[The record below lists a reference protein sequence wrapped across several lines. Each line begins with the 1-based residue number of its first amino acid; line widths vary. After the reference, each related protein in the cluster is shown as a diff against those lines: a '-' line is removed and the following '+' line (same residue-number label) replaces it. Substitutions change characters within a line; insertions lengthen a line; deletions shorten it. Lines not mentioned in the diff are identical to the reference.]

1 MKKKGFLLVDI
12 LVSIAIFSTVIFS
25 LLILMNKN
33 IEKTR
38 KIMELQEEKRAI
50 FNIENILKR
59 DFDLKKKG
67 KNYQIYQEEN
77 EIFLR
82 EKSKNE
88 SIGKFKY
95 LSLDNLKNIK
105 IFKREVALNNE
116 NIGEMFY
123 ISVEIKGKKIE
134 KVIEEKYEK

>member
-33 IEKTR
+33 IENTR

-59 DFDLKKKG
+59 DFDLEKKE
-67 KNYQIYQEEN
+67 KNYEIYQKEN
-77 EIFLR
+77 KIFLR

-95 LSLDNLKNIK
+95 LSLYNLKNIK

-134 KVIEEKYEK
+134 KVLEEKYEK

>member
-1 MKKKGFLLVDI
+1 MKKKGFLLVDV

-33 IEKTR
+33 IENTR

-59 DFDLKKKG
+59 DFAPKKKE

-88 SIGKFKY
+88 IF
-95 LSLDNLKNIK
+95 SL
-105 IFKREVALNNE
+105 
-116 NIGEMFY
+116 
-123 ISVEIKGKKIE
+123 
-134 KVIEEKYEK
+134 

>member
-1 MKKKGFLLVDI
+1 MKKKGFLLVDV

-33 IEKTR
+33 IENTR

-59 DFDLKKKG
+59 DFDLEKKE
-67 KNYQIYQEEN
+67 KNYEIYQEKN
-77 EIFLR
+77 EIFLG

-95 LSLDNLKNIK
+95 ISLDNLKNIK

-123 ISVEIKGKKIE
+123 ISVKIKGKKIE

>member
-1 MKKKGFLLVDI
+1 MKKKGFLLVDV

-33 IEKTR
+33 IENTR

-59 DFDLKKKG
+59 DFDLEKKE
-67 KNYQIYQEEN
+67 KNYEIYQEEN
-77 EIFLR
+77 KIFLR

-116 NIGEMFY
+116 NIGDIFY

>member
-1 MKKKGFLLVDI
+1 MKKKGFLLVDV

-59 DFDLKKKG
+59 DFDLEKKE
-67 KNYQIYQEEN
+67 KNYEIYQKEN
-77 EIFLR
+77 KIFLR

-134 KVIEEKYEK
+134 KVLEEKYEK

>member
-33 IEKTR
+33 IENTR

-59 DFDLKKKG
+59 DFDLKKKE

>member
-1 MKKKGFLLVDI
+1 MKKKGFLLVDV

-33 IEKTR
+33 IENTR

-59 DFDLKKKG
+59 DFDLEKRE
-67 KNYQIYQEEN
+67 KNYEICQEEN

-105 IFKREVALNNE
+105 IFKREVILNEE
-116 NIGEMFY
+116 NIGDMFY
-123 ISVEIKGKKIE
+123 ISIEIKNKKIE

>member
-1 MKKKGFLLVDI
+1 MKKKGFLLVDV

-33 IEKTR
+33 IENTR

-59 DFDLKKKG
+59 DFAPKKKE

>member
-1 MKKKGFLLVDI
+1 MKKKGFLLVDV

-33 IEKTR
+33 IENTR
-38 KIMELQEEKRAI
+38 KIMELQEEKRVI

-59 DFDLKKKG
+59 DFDLEKKE
-67 KNYQIYQEEN
+67 KNYEIYQEEN

-82 EKSKNE
+82 EKFKNE

-105 IFKREVALNNE
+105 IFKREVL
-116 NIGEMFY
+116 
-123 ISVEIKGKKIE
+123 
-134 KVIEEKYEK
+134 

>member
-1 MKKKGFLLVDI
+1 MKKKGFLLVDV

-33 IEKTR
+33 IENTR
-38 KIMELQEEKRAI
+38 KIMDLQEKKRAI

-59 DFDLKKKG
+59 DFDLEKKE
-67 KNYQIYQEEN
+67 KNYEIYQEEN

-95 LSLDNLKNIK
+95 ISLDNLENIK
-105 IFKREVALNNE
+105 IFKREVILNEE
-116 NIGEMFY
+116 NIGDMFY
-123 ISVEIKGKKIE
+123 ISIEIKNKKIE
-134 KVIEEKYEK
+134 KVIEEKYER

>member
-33 IEKTR
+33 IENTR

-59 DFDLKKKG
+59 DFDLEKKE
-67 KNYQIYQEEN
+67 KNYEIYQKEN
-77 EIFLR
+77 KIFLR

-105 IFKREVALNNE
+105 IFKREVTLNNE

-134 KVIEEKYEK
+134 EVIEEKYEK

>member
-1 MKKKGFLLVDI
+1 MKKKGFLLVDV

-33 IEKTR
+33 IENTR

-59 DFDLKKKG
+59 DFDLKKKE

-105 IFKREVALNNE
+105 IFKREVTLNNE

>member
-1 MKKKGFLLVDI
+1 MKRKGFLLVDV

-33 IEKTR
+33 IENTR
-38 KIMELQEEKRAI
+38 KIMEFQEEKRAI

-59 DFDLKKKG
+59 DFDLEKRE
-67 KNYQIYQEEN
+67 KNYEIYQEEN

-105 IFKREVALNNE
+105 IFKREVILNNE
-116 NIGEMFY
+116 NIGEIFY
-123 ISVEIKGKKIE
+123 MSIEIKGKKIE
-134 KVIEEKYEK
+134 KIIEEKYEK

>member
-1 MKKKGFLLVDI
+1 MKKKGFLLVDV

-33 IEKTR
+33 IENTR
-38 KIMELQEEKRAI
+38 KIMDLQEEKRAI

-59 DFDLKKKG
+59 DFDLEKKE
-67 KNYQIYQEEN
+67 KNYEIYQEKN
-77 EIFLR
+77 EIFLG

-95 LSLDNLKNIK
+95 ISLDNLKNIK

-123 ISVEIKGKKIE
+123 ISVKIKGKKIE

>member
-1 MKKKGFLLVDI
+1 
-12 LVSIAIFSTVIFS
+12 
-25 LLILMNKN
+25 
-33 IEKTR
+33 
-38 KIMELQEEKRAI
+38 MELQEEKRAI

-59 DFDLKKKG
+59 DFDLEKKE
-67 KNYQIYQEEN
+67 KNYEIYQEEN
-77 EIFLR
+77 KVFLR
-82 EKSKNE
+82 EKFKNE

>member
-1 MKKKGFLLVDI
+1 MKKKGFLLVDV

-33 IEKTR
+33 IENTR

-59 DFDLKKKG
+59 DFDLEKKE
-67 KNYQIYQEEN
+67 KNYEIYQEEN

-105 IFKREVALNNE
+105 VFKREVILNNE
-116 NIGEMFY
+116 NIGDIFY
-123 ISVEIKGKKIE
+123 ISIEIKGKKIE
-134 KVIEEKYEK
+134 KIIEEKYEK

>member
-1 MKKKGFLLVDI
+1 MKI
-12 LVSIAIFSTVIFS
+12 IFSPSKEMKVGEFNSPYSFS
-25 LLILMNKN
+25 QK
-33 IEKTR
+33 
-38 KIMELQEEKRAI
+38 
-50 FNIENILKR
+50 F
-59 DFDLKKKG
+59 
-67 KNYQIYQEEN
+67 
-77 EIFLR
+77 
-82 EKSKNE
+82 KNE

-105 IFKREVALNNE
+105 IFKREVTLNNE

>member
-1 MKKKGFLLVDI
+1 MKKKGFLLVDV

-33 IEKTR
+33 IENTR

-59 DFDLKKKG
+59 DFDLEKKE
-67 KNYQIYQEEN
+67 KNYEIYQKEN

-105 IFKREVALNNE
+105 IFKREVILNNE
-116 NIGEMFY
+116 NIGEIFY
-123 ISVEIKGKKIE
+123 MSIEIKGKKIE
-134 KVIEEKYEK
+134 KIIEEKYEK

>member
-1 MKKKGFLLVDI
+1 MKKKGFLLVDV

-33 IEKTR
+33 IENTR

-59 DFDLKKKG
+59 DFDLKKKE

>member
-1 MKKKGFLLVDI
+1 MKKKGFLLVDV

-33 IEKTR
+33 IENTR

-59 DFDLKKKG
+59 DFDLEKKE
-67 KNYQIYQEEN
+67 KNYEIYQKEN
-77 EIFLR
+77 KIFLR

-105 IFKREVALNNE
+105 IFKREVTLNNE

-123 ISVEIKGKKIE
+123 ISVKIKGKKIE

>member
-1 MKKKGFLLVDI
+1 MKKKGFLLVDV

-33 IEKTR
+33 IENTR

-59 DFDLKKKG
+59 DFDLKKKE

-134 KVIEEKYEK
+134 KVLEEKYEK

>member
-59 DFDLKKKG
+59 DFDLKKKE

>member
-33 IEKTR
+33 IENTR

-59 DFDLKKKG
+59 DFAPKKKE

-82 EKSKNE
+82 EKFKNE

-134 KVIEEKYEK
+134 KVLEEKYEK

>member
-1 MKKKGFLLVDI
+1 MKKKGFLLVDV

-33 IEKTR
+33 IENTR

-59 DFDLKKKG
+59 DFDLEKKE
-67 KNYQIYQEEN
+67 KNYEIYQKEN
-77 EIFLR
+77 KIFLR

-105 IFKREVALNNE
+105 IFKREVTLNNE

-134 KVIEEKYEK
+134 KVLEEKYEK

>member
-33 IEKTR
+33 IENTR

-59 DFDLKKKG
+59 DFDLEKKE
-67 KNYQIYQEEN
+67 KNYEIYQKEN
-77 EIFLR
+77 KIFLR

-134 KVIEEKYEK
+134 KVLEEKYEK

>member
-1 MKKKGFLLVDI
+1 MKKKGFLLVDV

-33 IEKTR
+33 IENTR

-59 DFDLKKKG
+59 DFDLEKKE
-67 KNYQIYQEEN
+67 KNYEIYQKEN
-77 EIFLR
+77 KIFLR

-105 IFKREVALNNE
+105 IFKREVTLNNE

>member
-33 IEKTR
+33 IENTR

-59 DFDLKKKG
+59 DFDLEKKE
-67 KNYQIYQEEN
+67 KNYEIYQKEN
-77 EIFLR
+77 KIFLR

-123 ISVEIKGKKIE
+123 ISVEIKDKKIE
-134 KVIEEKYEK
+134 KIIEEKYEK

>member
-1 MKKKGFLLVDI
+1 MKKKGFLLVDV

-33 IEKTR
+33 IENTR

-59 DFDLKKKG
+59 DFDLEKKE
-67 KNYQIYQEEN
+67 KNYEIYQKEN
-77 EIFLR
+77 KIFLR

-105 IFKREVALNNE
+105 IFKREVTLNNE

-134 KVIEEKYEK
+134 EVIEEKYEK

>member
-1 MKKKGFLLVDI
+1 MKKKGFLLVDV

-33 IEKTR
+33 IENTR

-59 DFDLKKKG
+59 DFDLEKKE
-67 KNYQIYQEEN
+67 KNYEIYQKEN
-77 EIFLR
+77 KIFLR

>member
-33 IEKTR
+33 IENTR

-59 DFDLKKKG
+59 DFDLEKKE

-123 ISVEIKGKKIE
+123 ISVKIKGKKIE

>member
-1 MKKKGFLLVDI
+1 MKKKGFLLVDV

-33 IEKTR
+33 IENTR

-50 FNIENILKR
+50 FNIENIIKR
-59 DFDLKKKG
+59 DFDLEKKE
-67 KNYQIYQEEN
+67 KNYEIYQEEN
-77 EIFLR
+77 KIFLR

-95 LSLDNLKNIK
+95 LSVSNLKNIK
-105 IFKREVALNNE
+105 IFKRKVILNNE
-116 NIGEMFY
+116 NIGDIFY
-123 ISVEIKGKKIE
+123 MSVEIKGKKIE
-134 KVIEEKYEK
+134 KIIEEKYEK

>member
-1 MKKKGFLLVDI
+1 MKKKGFLLVDVF
-12 LVSIAIFSTVIFS
+12 VSIAIFSTVIFS

-33 IEKTR
+33 IENTR

-134 KVIEEKYEK
+134 KVLEEKYEK

>member
-1 MKKKGFLLVDI
+1 MKKKGFLLVDV

-33 IEKTR
+33 IENTR

-50 FNIENILKR
+50 FNIENIIKR
-59 DFDLKKKG
+59 DFDLEKKE
-67 KNYQIYQEEN
+67 KNYEIYQEEN
-77 EIFLR
+77 KIFLR

-95 LSLDNLKNIK
+95 LSVSNLKNIK

-116 NIGEMFY
+116 NIGDIFY
-123 ISVEIKGKKIE
+123 MSVEIKGKKIE
-134 KVIEEKYEK
+134 KVIEEKYER

>member
-1 MKKKGFLLVDI
+1 MKKKGFLLVDV

-33 IEKTR
+33 IENTR

-59 DFDLKKKG
+59 DFDLEKKE
-67 KNYQIYQEEN
+67 KNYEIYQKEN
-77 EIFLR
+77 KIFLR

-95 LSLDNLKNIK
+95 LSLNNLKNIK

-116 NIGEMFY
+116 NIGDIFY

>member
-1 MKKKGFLLVDI
+1 MKKKGFLLVDV

-33 IEKTR
+33 IENTR

-59 DFDLKKKG
+59 DFDLEKKE
-67 KNYQIYQEEN
+67 KNYEIYQKEN
-77 EIFLR
+77 KIFLR

-134 KVIEEKYEK
+134 KVLEEKYEK

>member
-1 MKKKGFLLVDI
+1 MKKKGFLLVDV

-33 IEKTR
+33 IENTR

-59 DFDLKKKG
+59 DFDLEKKE
-67 KNYQIYQEEN
+67 KNYEIYQEEN

-105 IFKREVALNNE
+105 IFKREVALNDE

-123 ISVEIKGKKIE
+123 ISVKIKGKKIE

>member
-1 MKKKGFLLVDI
+1 MKKKGFLLVDV

-33 IEKTR
+33 IENTR

-59 DFDLKKKG
+59 DFAPKKKE

-123 ISVEIKGKKIE
+123 ISVEIKVKK
-134 KVIEEKYEK
+134 